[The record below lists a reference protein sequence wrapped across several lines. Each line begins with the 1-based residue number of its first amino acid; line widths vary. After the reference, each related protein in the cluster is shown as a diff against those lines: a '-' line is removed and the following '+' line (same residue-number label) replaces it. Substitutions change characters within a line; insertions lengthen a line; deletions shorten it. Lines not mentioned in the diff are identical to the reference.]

1 MSHRIVL
8 LGNTA
13 RVRSAARPNL
23 SVIFASPNA
32 HELSL
37 EKDKLAL
44 EKSKQQ
50 NTLIMFSCGCGCFL
64 FACSLFQSL
73 PGKEPIKRAKSCSR
87 QSKTWQQRFSRLRTF
102 FPYLSAAAC
111 WPRWEGQCGR
121 LCSSPTATRT
131 ESTLKAARIHACVD
145 ATSLSLLSK
154 HHQQRQ
160 RQTPHYDSK
169 SPLPE

>member
-37 EKDKLAL
+37 EKDKLEL

-87 QSKTWQQRFSRLRTF
+87 QSRTWQQRFSRLRTF
-102 FPYLSAAAC
+102 LSVSVGGSMLATV
-111 WPRWEGQCGR
+111 GR
-121 LCSSPTATRT
+121 T
-131 ESTLKAARIHACVD
+131 VW
-145 ATSLSLLSK
+145 
-154 HHQQRQ
+154 
-160 RQTPHYDSK
+160 
-169 SPLPE
+169 